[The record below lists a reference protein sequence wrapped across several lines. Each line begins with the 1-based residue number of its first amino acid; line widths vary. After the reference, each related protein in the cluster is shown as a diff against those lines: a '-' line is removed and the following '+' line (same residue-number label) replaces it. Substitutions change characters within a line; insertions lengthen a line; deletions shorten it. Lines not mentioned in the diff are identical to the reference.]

1 MASSGLTQQQR
12 LEQWEAWMHHVPR
25 AKRRD
30 TDRRRVA
37 RLFARMAG
45 AVRAAVGQARRALS

>member
-25 AKRRD
+25 ARRRE
-30 TDRRRVA
+30 TDRRRSA
-37 RLFARMAG
+37 TRPLMRPLMRRL
-45 AVRAAVGQARRALS
+45 VGPCVMPDR

>member
-25 AKRRD
+25 A
-30 TDRRRVA
+30 RRRETDHRRLG
-37 RLFARMAG
+37 RLFTQIAG
-45 AVRAAVGQARRALS
+45 AVRAALGQARRALS